1 MEKTNISK
9 AKENVFSRGKY
20 RDFLSKIFE
29 RDFKVLD
36 KEREDKIATLKADF
50 VRAVRTD
57 PNFMKYPEYE
67 MDLFEWKEDSPAGDL
82 TWNPEMLA
90 RPINSRPTMLAG
102 AGMAGLPPLPSGSAS
117 TPQYAMNRSVTS
129 NSNANTRHKTRPG
142 NISTRQNNSG
152 FNRANLHPD
161 SIEFRFD

>member
-36 KEREDKIATLKADF
+36 QERRDKIARLKEEF
-50 VRAVRTD
+50 VRAVIHD

-67 MDLFEWKEDSPAGDL
+67 MDLFEWREDSPAGDL
-82 TWNPEMLA
+82 TWNPEMLS
-90 RPINSRPTMLAG
+90 RPMGARPTMLATP
-102 AGMAGLPPLPSGSAS
+102 GMPGLPPLPSGTSS
-117 TPQYAMNRSVTS
+117 TPQFSMNRAVTT
-129 NSNANTRHKTRPG
+129 NNARRQARPG
-142 NISTRQNNSG
+142 NISTRPGATG
-152 FNRANLHPD
+152 FNRANLP
-161 SIEFRFD
+161 IGEVEYRFD